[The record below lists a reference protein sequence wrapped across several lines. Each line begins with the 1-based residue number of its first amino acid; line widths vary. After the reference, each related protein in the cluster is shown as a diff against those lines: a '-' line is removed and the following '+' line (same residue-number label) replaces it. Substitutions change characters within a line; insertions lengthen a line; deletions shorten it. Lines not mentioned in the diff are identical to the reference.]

1 MAQKDKIKVNEQAC
15 GCLIDEIL
23 ENGQE
28 NNKKMD
34 KKKGK
39 DENRLCSASPSDMEF
54 FVDPDPQKVSIDF
67 YQRRLTDGLPIIPPT
82 RDKVNRFLRYSAH
95 DPHDILAVLPPKMGQ
110 ATPEKIAINSVMAGC
125 LPQFQPVTEH
135 IIQAISPDKFNLAG
149 VNATTHPV
157 SICTIVNGPLSHE
170 LGLNSGAGCLG
181 PGNMANATI
190 GRGLRLCLINLAG
203 AIPGVG
209 DHATHGSPAKY
220 SYCFAENEAESPWD
234 PFQVEKGY
242 LKDEST
248 VTVMAAES
256 PHNVNDHR
264 SKTAEDLLDTIVHT
278 AATAGCNNSH
288 VPGELLVI
296 MSPEHAA
303 TISKDGWEKEDVKNY
318 IHENA
323 LLPTVLGDRG
333 GRKLDDEWV
342 INGEVRI
349 TRSPSDVILLVAGGP
364 GRHTMISHGFGNGS
378 LSVTIPL
385 SLKNGTKAR
394 SVEDFKVK

>member
-1 MAQKDKIKVNEQAC
+1 MAKKDKKIVNNQAC

-23 ENGQE
+23 ENDE
-28 NNKKMD
+28 ILEKKE
-34 KKKGK
+34 GK
-39 DENRLCSASPSDMEF
+39 DKNRLCSASQSDMEF
-54 FVDPDPQKVSIDF
+54 FVDPDSHKVSIDF

-82 RDKVNRFLRYSAH
+82 RERVNRFLRYSAH
-95 DPHDILAVLPPKMGQ
+95 DPNDILAVLPPKMGQ
-110 ATPEKIAINSVMAGC
+110 ATPEKIAINSIMAGC
-125 LPQFQPVTEH
+125 LPQFQQVMEH
-135 IIQAISPDKFNLAG
+135 IIQAISHDKFNLTG

-157 SICTIVNGPLSHE
+157 SICTIVNGPLSSE
-170 LGLNSGAGCLG
+170 LGLNSGTGCLG

-190 GRGLRLCLINLAG
+190 GRALRLCLINLAG

-220 SYCFAENEAESPWD
+220 SYCFAENEAETPWD
-234 PFQVEKGY
+234 PFHVEKGY
-242 LKDEST
+242 LKDDST
-248 VTVMAAES
+248 VTVMAAEA

-264 SKTAEDLLDTIVHT
+264 SQTALDLLDTIIHT

-323 LLPTVLGDRG
+323 LLPADLGDRG
-333 GRKLDDEWV
+333 GRKLDYEW
-342 INGEVRI
+342 IIDGDVRI
-349 TRSPSDVILLVAGGP
+349 TRTPSDVILLVAGGS

-385 SLKNGTKAR
+385 AL
-394 SVEDFKVK
+394 